1 MCTLVRQAKHAEAPA
16 SFTDAPPHC
25 PFGVKSEPLMSLLC
39 RADDKEGRQK
49 SLPAKATGEPPA
61 MS

>member
-1 MCTLVRQAKHAEAPA
+1 MCTLVRQAKRAEAPA
-16 SFTDAPPHC
+16 SITGAPPHC

-39 RADDKEGRQK
+39 RADDKEGRHK
-49 SLPAKATGEPPA
+49 SLPAKATGERPA